1 MKIKVTNCFR
11 LDHSATMH
19 GDNTLG
25 FTDFSVQEF
34 DDLREA
40 LSYYNS
46 EMELW
51 MLKLQEFF
59 WDKSIAV
66 VDVNEE
72 KSDNPILGNSFTY
85 ISGGCDYTYF
95 MPTISYGKPASV

>member
-11 LDHSATMH
+11 LDHSDTVY

-25 FTDFSVQEF
+25 FTDFSVKEF
-34 DDLREA
+34 DDLSEA

-51 MLKLQEFF
+51 MEYLEDLFQGGHIL
-59 WDKSIAV
+59 S
-66 VDVNEE
+66 VDT
-72 KSDNPILGNSFTY
+72 KDGSDPLSKRGFTY
-85 ISGGCDYTYF
+85 MLSGTNYTYF